1 MSASIEAL
9 AMAGVDYHTHNMK
22 VEEWEQEELELP
34 PAHLLAE
41 EEEEEKEVE
50 RNSKYSF
57 HICRCWLSSCPAKD
71 GAGSDYAIIKLPRN
85 VIQKY
90 NSIEEA
96 MSIEA
101 LAMAGVDYADCGIN
115 LEVWEQDSSEQPPL
129 HPVGEQNSSLEIDRR
144 RQDMLLEEKL
154 WKAKILE
161 WAKAIAAMH
170 VTSVHQL
177 KPNDA
182 FS

>member
-1 MSASIEAL
+1 
-9 AMAGVDYHTHNMK
+9 
-22 VEEWEQEELELP
+22 
-34 PAHLLAE
+34 
-41 EEEEEKEVE
+41 
-50 RNSKYSF
+50 
-57 HICRCWLSSCPAKD
+57 
-71 GAGSDYAIIKLPRN
+71 
-85 VIQKY
+85 
-90 NSIEEA
+90 

-129 HPVGEQNSSLEIDRR
+129 HLVGEQNSSLEIDRR

-170 VTSVHQL
+170 KERIAYMSLENTLSSGLLLDGIQG
-177 KPNDA
+177 
-182 FS
+182 